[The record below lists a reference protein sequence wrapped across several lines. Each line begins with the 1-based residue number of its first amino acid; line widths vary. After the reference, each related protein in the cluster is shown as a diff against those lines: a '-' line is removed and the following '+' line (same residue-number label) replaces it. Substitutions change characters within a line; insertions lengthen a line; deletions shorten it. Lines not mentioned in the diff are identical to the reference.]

1 MALMA
6 RTASTAGQTQAEF
19 LVSLGLLKADVV
31 MLDGELNALTDCQNA
46 EDSTIQIETHRSG
59 IESVKAQIP
68 EVLAGIN
75 GNPLLLTVEGGS
87 SLSSDLTKAVKQYL
101 SDAEQ
106 IVSDV
111 QSQQSEDAREFLE
124 NSYLTDR
131 SEVFD
136 GIDALQ
142 QSVQSILDDTAYDL
156 DTNWLAPL
164 GKSFFLILLF
174 LVLLVAGIVVP
185 VMVIRRKENEAAEE
199 IEEQTEAKKKE
210 EAAHERIREAEER
223 SVAAETKVRELKE
236 ELEEKTK
243 ELSSVSAEREE
254 ATAAEAKRS
263 EEVEKEQETVR
274 ILRENASSGIEE
286 LNRVKTEAQEIRQ
299 EAADKKEYAGAK
311 VETLSTALSA
321 ALGKSTK
328 VKEIE
333 GLTEDIL
340 KIAGQTNLLALNA
353 SIEAARAGEA
363 GRGFAVVADEIGKL
377 AANSKETANSIQE
390 ISGSVSEAVQSL
402 SENASGMIDFMEE
415 TVLTDYDA
423 FAEAGE
429 KYEQAADT
437 MSAVL
442 QKITEHDE

>member
-1 MALMA
+1 MIRSKDVSFSEASFLSRPGNTPSVIKPPAGCAWDLFPLDFFERNLYNECMKTFFRKYLRWHIAYLLVLFGILVTIVAIQSRGMALMA

-75 GNPLLLTVEGGS
+75 GNPLLFTVEGGS

-174 LVLLVAGIVVP
+174 LVLLVAGIG
-185 VMVIRRKENEAAEE
+185 
-199 IEEQTEAKKKE
+199 
-210 EAAHERIREAEER
+210 
-223 SVAAETKVRELKE
+223 
-236 ELEEKTK
+236 
-243 ELSSVSAEREE
+243 VSF
-254 ATAAEAKRS
+254 
-263 EEVEKEQETVR
+263 
-274 ILRENASSGIEE
+274 
-286 LNRVKTEAQEIRQ
+286 
-299 EAADKKEYAGAK
+299 
-311 VETLSTALSA
+311 
-321 ALGKSTK
+321 
-328 VKEIE
+328 
-333 GLTEDIL
+333 GLW
-340 KIAGQTNLLALNA
+340 
-353 SIEAARAGEA
+353 
-363 GRGFAVVADEIGKL
+363 
-377 AANSKETANSIQE
+377 
-390 ISGSVSEAVQSL
+390 SL
-402 SENASGMIDFMEE
+402 F
-415 TVLTDYDA
+415 L
-423 FAEAGE
+423 
-429 KYEQAADT
+429 
-437 MSAVL
+437 
-442 QKITEHDE
+442 